1 MEKIKARQTNSPT
14 NFMIADLD
22 EARWNTDYA
31 AHDIRYLYDKF
42 IISIHLIFNKKKKK
56 FIQHNRKIFKGNAPS
71 SHIIDV
77 IYVV

>member
-56 FIQHNRKIFKGNAPS
+56 LFNTIVKFLKEMLRR
-71 SHIIDV
+71 V
-77 IYVV
+77 T